1 MAEYCRASGQL
12 ERTHNYMAKQ
22 VELNL
27 RLPNMKVRTKD
38 ENGYPIDHATVRFKK
53 VVEVPAIPKQG
64 EMLSFSASD
73 KTLSATVVRS
83 DWSEDRGM
91 FVVTCQYASRSITPE
106 DHAAVIGDPEWRMT
120 PLLG

>member
-1 MAEYCRASGQL
+1 MS
-12 ERTHNYMAKQ
+12 KQ

-27 RLPNMKVRTKD
+27 RIPNMKVRMRD
-38 ENGYPIDHATVRFKK
+38 EQGYPIDHSTIRFKK

-64 EMLSFSASD
+64 DILPFDASNR
-73 KTLSATVVRS
+73 TLHATVVRA

-91 FVVTCQYASRSITPE
+91 FVVTCQYANRSITPE

-120 PLLG
+120 PLLE

>member
-1 MAEYCRASGQL
+1 MHMS
-12 ERTHNYMAKQ
+12 KQ

-38 ENGYPIDHATVRFKK
+38 EHGYPLDHATVRFKK
-53 VVEVPAIPKQG
+53 VVELPAIPKQG
-64 EMLSFSASD
+64 ETLSFTASD
-73 KTLSATVVRS
+73 RTLNATVVRS

-91 FVVTCQYASRSITPE
+91 FVVTCQYASRSLSPE

>member
-1 MAEYCRASGQL
+1 MAQ
-12 ERTHNYMAKQ
+12 Q

-27 RLPNMKVRTKD
+27 RIPNMKVRTKD
-38 ENGYPIDHATVRFKK
+38 ENGYPIDHSTIRFRK
-53 VVEVPAIPKQG
+53 VVEMPAIPAQG
-64 EMLSFSASD
+64 EVLPISASD
-73 KTLSATVVRS
+73 RTLHATVVRS

-91 FVVTCQYASRSITPE
+91 FIVSCTYANRSITVE